1 MMNIDPK
8 LLRNIARNVAV
19 ITSLF
24 IVIFSV
30 MMAVNYIQ
38 TRGSLI
44 HENEVLAQLKV
55 LSDQNSENT
64 ELFDQIRQLDL
75 MARKAFFVNKN
86 ALTSGI
92 FILVVLF
99 IVLVVSLRIYYD
111 GLKDLPDKEIDPID
125 DWAMKTLARK
135 YVRWTGI
142 GFAVMSVMFIM
153 LNMELYSLFPGGGN
167 KEVIADVEAIE
178 QSESA
183 GETTQALLEE
193 EVPAADVN
201 ADGGESLQED
211 AVETA
216 DVATPAP
223 VEVSKV
229 THNAFRGNNGGGHS
243 AAKNV
248 PVQWDVTSGKNIA
261 WNVKIPLTGHSS
273 PVINGNHVFV
283 TGANNQSRELY
294 CFELSSGKLLWTAK
308 ADNIPG
314 SPSVM
319 PKTSHGTGLAA
330 STVSTNGS
338 VVCAIFATG
347 DVMGVD
353 MNGKRLWAKNLG
365 VPDNHYGYASSL
377 LMYGKTL
384 FIQYDNTTA
393 PALIALDAQTGNERW
408 RKARPSDKIAWG
420 SPIIAQV
427 GGKPQ
432 LVLMGLPNMT
442 AYNPSTGEQL
452 WKLECFSGEVGA
464 SPTAANGV
472 VFGASEYSS
481 VVAINAA
488 DGSLLWKSEDF
499 LPEVSS
505 PVATANHLYVTT
517 SYGMLACYDAKTG
530 KVVKEVET
538 GGEFYSSPMIV
549 EGKIY
554 IMDNSGRMYIFRA
567 DAECAQ
573 IASFNTGLKGMTTPA
588 FTDGKVVVRTE
599 TNLYCVSSPN

>member
-1 MMNIDPK
+1 MNIDPK
-8 LLRNIARNVAV
+8 LLRIIARNVAV
-19 ITSLF
+19 ITALF
-24 IVIFSV
+24 IVIFAT

-55 LSDQNSENT
+55 LSDQNTENT
-64 ELFDQIRQLDL
+64 ALFEQIRQLDL

-86 ALTSGI
+86 SLTSGI
-92 FILVVLF
+92 LILVVLF
-99 IVLVVSLRIYYD
+99 VVLVIALRIYYD

-125 DWAMKTLARK
+125 DWAMKTLARR
-135 YVRWTGI
+135 YVRWTGV
-142 GFAVMSVMFIM
+142 GFAVVSVMFIV
-153 LNMELYSLFPGGGN
+153 LNMDLYSMLPDMSN
-167 KEVIADVEAIE
+167 NEEIAAVEAIDE
-178 QSESA
+178 SESTGDIA
-183 GETTQALLEE
+183 QVVSDEE
-193 EVPAADVN
+193 IPAAN
-201 ADGGESLQED
+201 EELGAEQKQEGEGSE
-211 AVETA
+211 ATTA
-216 DVATPAP
+216 AP
-223 VEVSKV
+223 IEVSKV
-229 THNAFRGNNGGGHS
+229 THNAFRGNSGIGHS
-243 AAKNV
+243 SAKNV

-273 PVINGNHVFV
+273 PVINGNHVFI
-283 TGANNQSRELY
+283 TGANDQSRELY
-294 CFELSSGKLLWTAK
+294 CFELSSGKLLWTVK
-308 ADNIPG
+308 ADNIAG
-314 SPSVM
+314 SPTVM

-393 PALIALDAQTGNERW
+393 PAVIALDAETGNERW

-442 AYNPSTGEQL
+442 SYNPSTGEQL

-464 SPTAANGV
+464 SPTAANGIV
-472 VFGASEYSS
+472 YGASEYSS

-488 DGSLLWKSEDF
+488 DGSLLWKSEEF

-505 PVATANHLYVTT
+505 PVATANHLYVAT
-517 SYGMLACYDAKTG
+517 SYGLLACYDVKTG
-530 KVVKEVET
+530 QVVKEVET

-554 IMDNSGRMYIFRA
+554 IMDNSGRMFIFRA
-567 DAECAQ
+567 DGECAQ

-588 FTDGKVVVRTE
+588 FTDGKIVIRTD
-599 TNLYCVSSPN
+599 TNLYCVSNPN

>member
-1 MMNIDPK
+1 MNIDPK
-8 LLRNIARNVAV
+8 LLRTIARNVAV
-19 ITSLF
+19 ITVLF
-24 IVIFSV
+24 IVIFST

-44 HENEVLAQLKV
+44 HENEVLAQLKA

-92 FILVVLF
+92 VILVVLF
-99 IVLVVSLRIYYD
+99 VVLVVSLRIYYD

-135 YVRWTGI
+135 YVRWAGV
-142 GFAVMSVMFIM
+142 GFAVVSLMFIA
-153 LNMELYSLFPGGGN
+153 LNMNLYSLLPGGDE
-167 KEVIADVEAIE
+167 KEEIAAVEAITE
-178 QSESA
+178 SESA
-183 GETTQALLEE
+183 GEAAQAVPEE
-193 EVPAADVN
+193 GVPAAEESI
-201 ADGGESLQED
+201 GGEDSVKGDSVGIAE
-211 AVETA
+211 AATA
-216 DVATPAP
+216 TP

-229 THNAFRGNNGGGHS
+229 THNAFRGNNGSGHS
-243 AAKNV
+243 SAKNV

-273 PVINGNHVFV
+273 PVINGNHVFI
-283 TGANNQSRELY
+283 TGASNQSRELY

-314 SPSVM
+314 SPSAM
-319 PKTSHGTGLAA
+319 PKTAHGTGLAA
-330 STVSTNGS
+330 SSVSTNGS

-393 PALIALDAQTGNERW
+393 PAVIALDPQTGNERW
-408 RKARPSDKIAWG
+408 RKARSGDKIAWG

-464 SPTAANGV
+464 SPTAANGII
-472 VFGASEYSS
+472 FGASEYSS
-481 VVAINAA
+481 VVAINAT
-488 DGSLLWKSEDF
+488 DGSLLWKAEDF

-517 SYGMLACYDAKTG
+517 SYGMLACYDVKTG

-538 GGEFYSSPMIV
+538 GGEFFSSPMIV

-554 IMDNSGRMYIFRA
+554 IMDNSGRMFIFKA

-588 FTDGKVVVRTE
+588 FTDGKIVIRTE
-599 TNLYCVSSPN
+599 TNLYCVSNPN

>member
-1 MMNIDPK
+1 MNIDPK
-8 LLRNIARNVAV
+8 LLRIIARNVAV
-19 ITSLF
+19 ITALF
-24 IVIFSV
+24 IVIFAT

-55 LSDQNSENT
+55 LSDQNTENT
-64 ELFDQIRQLDL
+64 ALFEQIRQLDL

-86 ALTSGI
+86 SLTSGI
-92 FILVVLF
+92 LILVVLF
-99 IVLVVSLRIYYD
+99 VVLVIALRIYYD

-125 DWAMKTLARK
+125 DWAMKTLARR
-135 YVRWTGI
+135 YVRWTGV
-142 GFAVMSVMFIM
+142 GFAVVSVMFIV
-153 LNMELYSLFPGGGN
+153 LNMDLYSMLPDMSN
-167 KEVIADVEAIE
+167 NEEIAAVEAIDE
-178 QSESA
+178 SESTGDIA
-183 GETTQALLEE
+183 QVVSDEE
-193 EVPAADVN
+193 IPAAN
-201 ADGGESLQED
+201 EELGAEQKQEGEGSE
-211 AVETA
+211 ATTA
-216 DVATPAP
+216 AP
-223 VEVSKV
+223 IEVSKV
-229 THNAFRGNNGGGHS
+229 THNAFRGNSGIGHS
-243 AAKNV
+243 SAKNV

-273 PVINGNHVFV
+273 PVINGNHVFI
-283 TGANNQSRELY
+283 TGANDQSRELY
-294 CFELSSGKLLWTAK
+294 CFELSSGKLLWTVK
-308 ADNIPG
+308 ADNIAG
-314 SPSVM
+314 SPTVM

-384 FIQYDNTTA
+384 FVQYDNTTA
-393 PALIALDAQTGNERW
+393 PAVIALDAETGNERW

-442 AYNPSTGEQL
+442 SYNPSTGEQL

-464 SPTAANGV
+464 SPTAANGIV
-472 VFGASEYSS
+472 YGASEYSS

-488 DGSLLWKSEDF
+488 DGSLLWKSEEF

-505 PVATANHLYVTT
+505 PVATANHLYVAT
-517 SYGMLACYDAKTG
+517 SYGLLACYDAKTG
-530 KVVKEVET
+530 QVVKEVET

-554 IMDNSGRMYIFRA
+554 IMDNSGRMFIFRA
-567 DAECAQ
+567 DGECAQ

-588 FTDGKVVVRTE
+588 FTDGKIVIRTD
-599 TNLYCVSSPN
+599 TNLYCVSNPN